1 MWRREGED
9 VDQGVVYLLQE
20 ARELTRAPPLAKQ
33 VHEGAALEVRVLDVV
48 TERELKGAWGVAGTL
63 AEPAPTSGAS
73 ILGELE
79 EGVEEAVHHLLDDAD
94 LDLV

>member
-1 MWRREGED
+1 M
-9 VDQGVVYLLQE
+9 YLLQE
-20 ARELTRAPPLAKQ
+20 ARELTRAPPLAEQ
-33 VHEGAALEVRVLDVV
+33 VHEGAMGAALKVRVLDVIA
-48 TERELKGAWGVAGTL
+48 ERELKGAWGVAGTL
-63 AEPAPTSGAS
+63 AEPAPTGGAS